1 MDAPGG
7 LYESSL
13 LLWSLTG
20 KSVEYV
26 LTQNGASN
34 IWEQPLEGGTPRRL
48 TNFNSGQIFDFDW
61 SADGT
66 RLRLCRGQVNK
77 DVVLLNHLH

>member
-13 LLWSLTG
+13 LLWSPTG

-26 LTQNGASN
+26 LTQNDASN
-34 IWEQPLEGGTPRRL
+34 IWEQPLGGGTPRRL
-48 TNFNSGQIFDFDW
+48 TNFSSGQIFDLAR
-61 SADGT
+61 SADGM
-66 RLRLCRGQVNK
+66 RLLLCRGQVNK